1 MGSSRD
7 LISSDAEECYS
18 GREPRCRCSSELAA
32 PHFIPFSYLAARRCR
47 QPPAAPHRV
56 RAHGAREPR
65 RLVSAAMPSRPPAP
79 TGGQRESPRGQSL
92 CGCLGFSVGQTPRLA
107 GAPTESRADGSGA
120 AAGWPCHSAAPSYSG
135 ERAARAAAPAA
146 KGMGKAAG
154 LTLSRDF
161 EPSAHLCQL
170 TDR

>member
-56 RAHGAREPR
+56 RARGAREPP

-107 GAPTESRADGSGA
+107 GCARREPRGRERSRSGVAVPQRRTVLLGRARCSCRSACCKGHGKSCWFNSES
-120 AAGWPCHSAAPSYSG
+120 
-135 ERAARAAAPAA
+135 
-146 KGMGKAAG
+146 
-154 LTLSRDF
+154 
-161 EPSAHLCQL
+161 
-170 TDR
+170 